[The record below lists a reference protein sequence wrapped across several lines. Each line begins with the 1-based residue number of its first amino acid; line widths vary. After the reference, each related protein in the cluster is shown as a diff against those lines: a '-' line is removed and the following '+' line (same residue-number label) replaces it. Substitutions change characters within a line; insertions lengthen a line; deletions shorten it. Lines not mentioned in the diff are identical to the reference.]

1 MSMSVCTAS
10 ILVFGLVTSTFR
22 RFANFTYQEMC
33 LPQIIPR
40 DLSFLDNCLL
50 GLRID
55 LSES

>member
-1 MSMSVCTAS
+1 MSVCTAS
-10 ILVFGLVTSTFR
+10 ILIFGLVTSTFR

-40 DLSFLDNCLL
+40 DLSFLDNCLFS
-50 GLRID
+50 LRID